1 VTRYFVGR
9 LLQIVPVVFGV
20 TIVVFVLV
28 RLIPGDPITS
38 LLVGRA
44 TPQFIMQARQQLHLN
59 EPIWQQYWDYMAG
72 AAHGDFGVSFFYQT
86 SVWKLTI
93 PRVPTT
99 LELLAYSSLLSLLM
113 TFPIA
118 TLAAAKRG
126 RGTDQAIRLAFTTA
140 LGVPSFWL
148 GLELALYLGVRV
160 RLFPIVGAG
169 SGGLDT
175 LYHLTLPA
183 LTIALAMA
191 PLQIRALRSSLIE
204 VMNADYLLTARA
216 NGLRRRFVIW
226 SYLWRNSLLPLI
238 TVFSVNL
245 GWLIGGTV
253 VVEQVF
259 TVPGLGS
266 LLINSIATR
275 DYAIIQLVTA
285 ILALLII
292 VTNFLTD
299 VVYVLVD
306 PRVALHS

>member
-44 TPQFIMQARQQLHLN
+44 TPEFIMQARQQLHLN

-99 LELLAYSSLLSLLM
+99 LELLAYSSLLSVLM

-191 PLQIRALRSSLIE
+191 PLQVRALRSSLIE